1 MIGHLCAVRVS
12 DLNLRRRI
20 YMLYLRN
27 SPLSSAAE
35 GFRRFLSDR
44 PVKQEEAASPPAF
57 PAIRPGKK
65 RSRERG

>member
-1 MIGHLCAVRVS
+1 MEVMIGHLCAVRVS

-35 GFRRFLSDR
+35 GFRRFLSAHSDNR
-44 PVKQEEAASPPAF
+44 EKA
-57 PAIRPGKK
+57 PGL
-65 RSRERG
+65 SQ